1 MKSKVGVAIAPFIA
15 VLLIAAVA
23 CGSTQAASPNPSAPV
38 TVPEQMTT
46 ADLTHGSPQPSLST
60 GSPEPS
66 LTFGGEDYVH
76 IGAAELPSG
85 EGTNFVIHGIAIILD
100 ELETVGTTDKGNT
113 PGIRGGLV
121 VYRLKTAGTNEV
133 YTFSPGKDHVNPEDG
148 LIFKGRDV
156 WTRWTSR

>member
-23 CGSTQAASPNPSAPV
+23 CGSPQAASPNPSAPV

-66 LTFGGEDYVH
+66 LTFGGVDSIH
-76 IGAAELPSG
+76 SGPAALPSG
-85 EGTNFVIHGIAIILD
+85 EGTVFVL
-100 ELETVGTTDKGNT
+100 
-113 PGIRGGLV
+113 
-121 VYRLKTAGTNEV
+121 
-133 YTFSPGKDHVNPEDG
+133 DG
-148 LIFKGRDV
+148 LE
-156 WTRWTSR
+156 